1 MNIYDIYDTYTNKNL
16 LGKNKYCQKNAT
28 KILRCKVKHSKV
40 SKRLHKS
47 HPAKRNLAPLSTDA
61 MSNSGF
67 LTTLCHKTCVFHR
80 VLSILFSD
88 H

>member
-47 HPAKRNLAPLSTDA
+47 HPAKPNLAPLSTDA
-61 MSNSGF
+61 MNNSGF

-80 VLSILFSD
+80 VVSILFSD